1 MLWAPAVVL
10 ALLLVV
16 APVLRADSNAPP
28 LGLEQVVQ
36 AALARERIPPEHAA
50 LALFS
55 HERGRYLLL
64 WRSRE
69 LMTAAS
75 NIKLVTSFAA
85 LRLLSPD
92 FRWRTPIYLVEQQD
106 GPDTSARQGLYVR
119 GTGDPSLSEARF
131 NTMARHLRAA
141 GVARIDGGLIFDTSL
156 FGDVSAPAQHDAEWA
171 LAPVNPYIV
180 NDNAV
185 EFTLLRQGDG
195 KPYSV
200 LTDLPQDAVQVVSNL
215 VAASGADARIIV
227 RQRWSPQGVQFTLSG
242 ELDQARPTYW
252 VSATVLRP
260 VQYYFLL
267 LRQALHRAGIAGQM
281 PLQLKNGD
289 FERLK
294 RVYIDTSDPLRA
306 LLERINKDSSNVAAE
321 AVLRAIALRDKA
333 AGVSADDG
341 LALVRAVLRQDF
353 PGAWQEVTL
362 ADGAG
367 LNRESKASPLF
378 LVKLLNRIHN
388 YPTFS
393 HEFISSLSI
402 SGWDGTLRYRD
413 FPPRLAGRMRAK
425 TGSLSGVQNISGYLQ
440 VFREQV
446 VFSFMID
453 GVPRSTERLQ
463 EAQERIL
470 TDIYDYLVQSQ
481 APERPAKTPIA
492 NN

>member
-1 MLWAPAVVL
+1 MLMFTAAL
-10 ALLLVV
+10 ALLSPA
-16 APVLRADSNAPP
+16 APRAWADSNAPP
-28 LGLEQVVQ
+28 VGLDQVVH
-36 AALARERIPPEHAA
+36 AALAREGIPPEHAA

-64 WRSRE
+64 WRERE

-75 NIKLVTSFAA
+75 NAKLVTSFAA

-92 FRWRTPIYLVEQQD
+92 FRWRTPIYLVEQHD
-106 GPDTSARQGLYVR
+106 GPDTPARQGLYVR
-119 GTGDPSLSEARF
+119 GSGDPSLSEARLDA
-131 NTMARHLRAA
+131 MARHIRAA
-141 GVARIDGGLIFDTSL
+141 GVTRIDGGLVFDTSL
-156 FGDVSAPAQHDAEWA
+156 FEEPTPPAQGDPDWA

-185 EFTLLRQGDG
+185 AFTLLRQDDG
-195 KPYSV
+195 QPYSV
-200 LTDLPQDAVQVVSNL
+200 VTDLPDDAVEVVSNL
-215 VAASGADARIIV
+215 AAAAGVDARIVV
-227 RQRWSPQGVQFTLSG
+227 RQRWSPEGVRFTLSG
-242 ELDQARPTYW
+242 ELDRAHPTYW
-252 VSATVLRP
+252 VTATVQQP

-267 LRQALHRAGIAGQM
+267 LRHALRRAGIAGQM
-281 PLQLKNGD
+281 PLQPRQGE
-289 FERLK
+289 FARVK
-294 RVYIDTSDPLRA
+294 RVYLDTSDPLRI

-321 AVLRAIALRDKA
+321 ALLRTIALRGKA
-333 AGVSADDG
+333 AGVNAGDG
-341 LALVRAVLRQDF
+341 LAGVRELLRQDF
-353 PGAWQEVTL
+353 PQAWEEVSL
-362 ADGAG
+362 VDGAG
-367 LNRESKASPLF
+367 LNRESRVSPLF

-413 FPPRLAGRMRAK
+413 FPPRLAGRIRAK

-453 GVPRSTERLQ
+453 GVPRGTERLQ

-470 TDIYDYLVQSQ
+470 TDIYDHLVQSQ
-481 APERPAKTPIA
+481 APERPAKQPIVR
-492 NN
+492 N